1 MFSARTQVAMPTL
14 FLPFGLIDYVRSDP
28 IDLPIGQTVNLGK
41 YSVLPPFTNIYGRK
55 KDFVTEKSKNLQIVY
70 KFRQKTPSE
79 MFFNDFRYM
88 LPKPYWLKNMK
99 QLYAEI

>member
-70 KFRQKTPSE
+70 KFRQKHTKKGFVSVCKRFASSLRRRCRSVRTE
-79 MFFNDFRYM
+79 T
-88 LPKPYWLKNMK
+88 
-99 QLYAEI
+99 A